1 MPVKG
6 AKGKKRKVEET
17 NLRDTADLEGVENPA
32 FENSV
37 LEDGDSLKTPNRE
50 DSKFHSLQFACIKFS
65 QMLNLSESIFCSF
78 ILSGRCG

>member
-37 LEDGDSLKTPNRE
+37 LEDEDSLKTPNRE
-50 DSKFHSLQFACIKFS
+50 DSKFHSLQFA
-65 QMLNLSESIFCSF
+65 
-78 ILSGRCG
+78 